1 MDVVFLLSFLG
12 SEFCYPINC
21 IFTNVFLILTK
32 KITMKKIILAI
43 AVFSALGLNAQTI
56 PNNGFEDWTFP
67 FPFEDPNDW
76 ATLNVISFL
85 GGPISTTKS
94 TDAHSGSFS
103 AKSVSF
109 EADISGSGTM
119 DSLAGIMFIGSID
132 FASQSSVQGIAF
144 NYKPDSLI
152 VWTKS
157 NLLSGDSSAIQVSL
171 TKWNAA
177 TMSQDQIAQGFY
189 LEEQSSSTFKRVS
202 IPIEYNSA
210 EAPDT
215 MAIFVLSGISA
226 IHPGSAIWVDDFSFV
241 YNSASVEE
249 IGGVSCSFFPNPAD
263 HVLTISAVKDENIEV
278 LTAAGVK
285 VDAFVLFE
293 NETKQ
298 LNTAE
303 YPSGVYFLK
312 SEAGIVQKFTV
323 KH

>member
-1 MDVVFLLSFLG
+1 
-12 SEFCYPINC
+12 
-21 IFTNVFLILTK
+21 
-32 KITMKKIILAI
+32 MKKILLAI
-43 AVFSALGLNAQTI
+43 AFLSTLGLNAQNI
-56 PNNGFEDWTFP
+56 PNSGLESWTFP
-67 FPFEDPNDW
+67 FPFEDPTDW
-76 ATLNVISFL
+76 ATLNVISYL

-94 TDAHSGSFS
+94 SDAHSGSFS
-103 AKSVSF
+103 AKSESF

-119 DSLAGIMFIGSID
+119 DTLAGIMFIGSID
-132 FASQSSVQGIAF
+132 FASQSSIQGMAF

-177 TMSQDQIAQGFY
+177 TMTQDQIAQGFY
-189 LEEQSSSTFKRVS
+189 LEEQSSSSFKRVS
-202 IPIEYNSA
+202 IPLMYNST

-215 MAIFVLSGISA
+215 MAIFVLSGISS

-249 IGGVSCSFFPNPAD
+249 IGGLSCSFFPNPAD
-263 HVLTISAVKDENIEV
+263 NALTISAEKDENIEV
-278 LTAAGVK
+278 FTAAGVK
-285 VDAFVLFE
+285 VDAFVLFQ

-298 LNTAE
+298 LNTAA
-303 YPSGVYFLK
+303 YPSGFYFLK
-312 SEAGIVQKFTV
+312 NEAGLTQKFTV

>member
-1 MDVVFLLSFLG
+1 
-12 SEFCYPINC
+12 
-21 IFTNVFLILTK
+21 
-32 KITMKKIILAI
+32 MKKILLAI
-43 AVFSALGLNAQTI
+43 AFLSTLGLNAQNI
-56 PNNGFEDWTFP
+56 PNSGLESWTCP
-67 FPFEDPNDW
+67 FPFEDPTDW
-76 ATLNVISFL
+76 ATLNVISYL

-94 TDAHSGSFS
+94 SDAHSGSFS
-103 AKSVSF
+103 AKSESF

-119 DSLAGIMFIGSID
+119 DTLAGIMFIGSID
-132 FASQSSVQGIAF
+132 FASQSSIQGMAF

-177 TMSQDQIAQGFY
+177 TMTQDQIAQGFY
-189 LEEQSSSTFKRVS
+189 LEEQSSSSFKRVS
-202 IPIEYNSA
+202 IPLMYNST

-215 MAIFVLSGISA
+215 MAIFVLSGISS

-249 IGGVSCSFFPNPAD
+249 IGGLSCSFFPNPAD
-263 HVLTISAVKDENIEV
+263 NALTISAEKDENIEV
-278 LTAAGVK
+278 FTAAGVK
-285 VDAFVLFE
+285 VDAFVLFQ

-298 LNTAE
+298 LNTAA
-303 YPSGVYFLK
+303 YPSGFYFLK
-312 SEAGIVQKFTV
+312 NEAGLTQKFTV